1 MAAEIEPQSYSNVT
15 AFLATAGI
23 VVPLFKRLRLSPVLG
38 FLGAG
43 VALGPF
49 GLGQFVGEVPWL
61 DYVTV
66 TRPEQI
72 AGLAEFGVVF
82 LLFMIGIELSW
93 ERLRLMRRLVFGL
106 GGLQVVASVVLIA
119 AAAMVFGLPA
129 RAAVA
134 VGAAL
139 ALSSTAVVISV
150 LAERGQMHAPAGRAS
165 FAVLLFQDLAVAP
178 ILIAIALFAGRGAS
192 GPAGLI
198 AALAPA
204 VIGLVVIVA
213 AGRLIL
219 RPLFRSAATAKS
231 PELFMAAALLVVIA
245 ASLAAATLGLSMALG
260 AFIAGIL
267 LAETE
272 YRHEVEVLIEPF
284 KGLLLGLFFLSTGV
298 SLNLPLLSREPLLIL
313 GAAGGFVALK
323 VVVTFGLA
331 RLFGLAN
338 AAALKTALLIG
349 AGGEFA
355 FVILNQAAGSGLVE
369 TSVAQALIVSAT
381 LTMFAIPVLGWIGGR
396 LQGRDEAQRL
406 AAMAAPVEG
415 ADGEPRVLVIGYGRV
430 GQMVSAMLTRHDKAW
445 LTVDNDPRCVEKAR
459 AAGGAGYYGDAAREE
474 LLERCGLATAPAVV
488 VTMDSPEAVEAVVGV
503 VRRLRPD
510 VILVARARD
519 ARQASKLYELG
530 ATDAVPETVEAS
542 LQLSEALLV
551 DIGVPMGLVI
561 ASIHEHRDEVRQA
574 LQKAKDAA

>member
-23 VVPLFKRLRLSPVLG
+23 VVPLFKRLRISPVLG

-106 GGLQVVASVVLIA
+106 GALQVVASVVLIA
-119 AAAMVFGLPA
+119 AAAIAFGLPP

-150 LAERGQMHAPAGRAS
+150 LSERGHMHAPAGRAS

-298 SLNLPLLSREPLLIL
+298 SLNLPLLAREPLLIL
-313 GAAGGFVALK
+313 GAAAGFVALK
-323 VVVTFGLA
+323 VAVTFGLG
-331 RLFGLAN
+331 RLFGLATT
-338 AAALKTALLIG
+338 AALRTALLIG

-381 LTMFAIPVLGWIGGR
+381 LTMFAIPLLGWIGVR
-396 LQGRDEAQRL
+396 LQGRDETQRL
-406 AAMAAPVEG
+406 AAMTAPVEG

-445 LTVDNDPRCVEKAR
+445 LTVDNDPRCVEQAR
-459 AAGGAGYYGDAAREE
+459 RAGGAGYYGDASREE

-488 VTMDSPEAVEAVVGV
+488 VTMDSPEAVEAVVGA

-519 ARQASKLYELG
+519 ARQATKLYELG

-561 ASIHEHRDEVRQA
+561 ASIHERRDEVRQA

>member
-561 ASIHEHRDEVRQA
+561 ASIHERRDEVRQA